1 MTDDELT
8 CSRSEAPANRSRPL
22 VQEVSLVRRGDERGG
37 LIAIEE
43 CEVGFPI
50 KRVYFV
56 YETLPGVARGFHA
69 HRCLYQV
76 VVAVTGRCRFVL
88 DDGIRRESVMLD
100 DPTRSLVIAPSV
112 WHEMHDF
119 SPGCVLAV
127 LASAEYDEADYIR
140 NYDDFLTFVAPA
152 HG

>member
-8 CSRSEAPANRSRPL
+8 SSRSDAPAPRSKPL

-43 CEVGFPI
+43 YEVGFPI

-69 HRCLYQV
+69 HRQLHQV
-76 VVAVTGRCRFVL
+76 VVAVTGRCRFLL
-88 DDGIRRESVMLD
+88 DDGVRRESVMLE
-100 DPTRSLVIAPSV
+100 DPTRALVVEPSI

-140 NYDDFLTFVAPA
+140 NYDEFLASVAPA
-152 HG
+152 QG

>member
-1 MTDDELT
+1 MSKAEIAYK
-8 CSRSEAPANRSRPL
+8 RSDASATRTTPL
-22 VQEVSLVRRGDERGG
+22 VQEVSLIRRGDDRGG

-56 YETLPGVARGFHA
+56 YETLPDVARGFHA
-69 HRCLYQV
+69 HRLLQQV
-76 VVAVTGRCRFVL
+76 VVAVTGSCRFVF
-88 DDGIRRESVMLD
+88 DDGVRRESVMLD
-100 DPTRSLVIAPSV
+100 DPTRSLVVESMV

-127 LASAEYDEADYIR
+127 LASAEYDESDYIR
-140 NYDDFLTFVAPA
+140 DYDDFLALVAPA
-152 HG
+152 